1 MLSGCSTATPFE
13 GSFEGRA
20 SHTHEEPTP
29 AVEIEQAAPEVVAEE
44 PAPAA
49 PTVEAAPAPID
60 DRPRARRQWDHVV
73 GAGDSECRAKLEAT
87 GAKFLAMKDITAP
100 NAKGCGIPRGVVLK
114 RGPTGIQ
121 YSPPISIDCS
131 LALRLVAI
139 EKIIQEEA
147 EATLG
152 EPIVRASTLGSYSC
166 RKVIGRLAGWSD
178 GISEH
183 SFGNAFDLAS
193 LQPKKGAAA
202 SLLRHYEPDAES
214 PKTKQGVFLRDVQ
227 HRIRREL
234 RLRALGPDFDA
245 SHRDHFHIDA
255 GSPRWR

>member
-1 MLSGCSTATPFE
+1 LLLGCSTATPFE
-13 GSFEGRA
+13 GPFEGAPRYEA
-20 SHTHEEPTP
+20 PPAALETEES
-29 AVEIEQAAPEVVAEE
+29 VQEITAEPAAPEPPAEE
-44 PAPAA
+44 
-49 PTVEAAPAPID
+49 APAPVD

-73 GAGDSECRAKLEAT
+73 AAGDGECRAKLEAT
-87 GAKFLAMKDITAP
+87 GAKFLSMKDVGSP

-131 LALRLVAI
+131 LALRLVDI
-139 EKIIQEEA
+139 ETIIQEEA
-147 EATLG
+147 EAILG
-152 EPIVRASTLGSYSC
+152 EPIVRATTLGSYSC

-202 SLLRHYEPDAES
+202 TLLRHYEPDADE
-214 PKTKQGVFLRDVQ
+214 PKTKQGVFLRNVQ
-227 HRIRREL
+227 RRIRREL

-245 SHRDHFHIDA
+245 SHRDHFHFDA